1 MAKPL
6 IAAFLMALS
15 PALAAA
21 GQVSPDAATRQ
32 NMPPDMMNPPAAA
45 VVITSVENM
54 FSGPSDGVD
63 VVSQALLGDN
73 VRVLKMEKNP
83 AGQAWVRV
91 ETPDTYRGWV
101 PATALRFLQPG
112 GAPYA
117 KAGKVFAVTG
127 LMANLYAEPDVTAHK
142 PVKIAPLSAVL
153 EVAAEKNDRWL
164 EIVLPCGH
172 RAFVQRGDGILAPGP
187 WTWPLRPAADMIAL
201 GKRLL
206 GVPYLWGG
214 TSPLGLDCS
223 GFVQLVYKM
232 NGVAILRDADI
243 QMTQSGLAEVPK
255 GREQAGDLVFF
266 GSAIDKIGH
275 VGMMIDGEN
284 FINAT
289 VYQTP
294 CVRIDNLKV
303 ERWAKI
309 YQACRRPK

>member
-1 MAKPL
+1 LAKTL
-6 IAAFLMALS
+6 IAALLVVLS
-15 PALAAA
+15 PTLAGA
-21 GQVSPDAATRQ
+21 GQSTPQAAKP
-32 NMPPDMMNPPAAA
+32 NFPPDLLNPPAAA

-54 FSGPSDGVD
+54 FSGPTDGVD

-73 VRVLKMEKNP
+73 VRVLKAEKDA
-83 AGQAWVRV
+83 AGEAWVRI
-91 ETPDTYRGWV
+91 ETPDTYQGWV
-101 PATALRFLQPG
+101 RASALRFLKPG
-112 GAPYA
+112 DAPYA
-117 KAGKVFAVTG
+117 KAGQVFAVTG
-127 LMANLYAEPDVTAHK
+127 LMANLYAEADVTAHK

-172 RAFVQRGDGILAPGP
+172 RAWVQRGDGILGQAP
-187 WTWPLRPAADMIAL
+187 WSWPRRPAADMITL

-223 GFVQLVYKM
+223 GFVQLIYKM
-232 NGVAILRDADI
+232 NGVPILRDAGI
-243 QMTQSGLAEVPK
+243 QMTESGLGDVPK
-255 GREQAGDLVFF
+255 GQEQAGDLIFF
-266 GSAIDKIGH
+266 GRALDKISH

-303 ERWAKI
+303 ERWNKI